1 MPRLDRR
8 FGVVA
13 IRLAERAVEVVFVVA
28 IAFTTNVVTAMV
40 FYLLLDAASQQTILV
55 GIAYRQRV
63 TPNHLQ
69 GVNVVG
75 RMIAWGGQP
84 FGAVLGG
91 IVAST
96 VSVRAA
102 LALSSLAVGATLI
115 LGLVGPLRLTP
126 SGLLSGAPQPASSDG

>member
-1 MPRLDRR
+1 MWSP
-8 FGVVA
+8 GWS
-13 IRLAERAVEVVFVVA
+13 
-28 IAFTTNVVTAMV
+28 
-40 FYLLLDAASQQTILV
+40 FYLLLNAASQQTILV
-55 GIAYRQRV
+55 GIVYRQRV

-69 GVNVVG
+69 GRANVVA